1 MKLPRNCLSESYDH
15 DTECSNRAPG
25 WMRAEKYSTHTPRAR
40 AAASERAPRGDL
52 PQRALQPVLTQA
64 QWAWEGRGGAAY
76 DKSRP

>member
-1 MKLPRNCLSESYDH
+1 MMFLRSRYGI
-15 DTECSNRAPG
+15 SNRAPG

-40 AAASERAPRGDL
+40 DAASERAPRGDL
-52 PQRALQPVLTQA
+52 PLRALKPVLTQA